1 MKSSII
7 YLDHAAATPLDER
20 VLAAMQPYFSEV
32 FYNPSAPY
40 APAVEVR
47 CVYNEAKHRLA
58 VCLGGQASE
67 LVMTAG
73 ATESINLMINS
84 VSGHVISSAIE
95 HDAVLKAIGDNATL
109 VAPSQK
115 GSIVPSDIQAAIRPD
130 TQLVTIAIANHELGT
145 IQPLRDIAEVI
156 RAERR
161 RRLEAGEPTPIYLH
175 TDASQGAGQI
185 DINVARL
192 GVDAL
197 TLNAGKIYGPK
208 QVGLLW
214 CNRMIRLQPL
224 VRGGGQE
231 RGLRSGTENVAGTIG
246 FAVALELAQQH
257 RNSENKRLRQLR
269 DQLQNQLTEAFP
281 WAIVSGDQKRRLASH
296 LHISFPGIDA
306 ERLVFMLEQKGVLV
320 ATGSACAANS
330 GTRSHVLEAIG
341 LAPEAADG
349 SLRLT
354 LGRLSDSETCT
365 AAAREII
372 TAINTEKTRL
382 A

>member
-1 MKSSII
+1 M
-7 YLDHAAATPLDER
+7 
-20 VLAAMQPYFSEV
+20 
-32 FYNPSAPY
+32 
-40 APAVEVR
+40 
-47 CVYNEAKHRLA
+47 
-58 VCLGGQASE
+58 
-67 LVMTAG
+67 
-73 ATESINLMINS
+73 
-84 VSGHVISSAIE
+84 
-95 HDAVLKAIGDNATL
+95 
-109 VAPSQK
+109 
-115 GSIVPSDIQAAIRPD
+115 
-130 TQLVTIAIANHELGT
+130 
-145 IQPLRDIAEVI
+145 
-156 RAERR
+156 
-161 RRLEAGEPTPIYLH
+161 
-175 TDASQGAGQI
+175 
-185 DINVARL
+185 
-192 GVDAL
+192 
-197 TLNAGKIYGPK
+197 
-208 QVGLLW
+208 
-214 CNRMIRLQPL
+214 QPL

-281 WAIVSGDQKRRLASH
+281 WAIVSGDQKHRLASH

-306 ERLVFMLEQKGVLV
+306 ERLIFMLEQKGILV

-365 AAAREII
+365 VAAREII
-372 TAINTEKTRL
+372 AAVNTEKARL

>member
-1 MKSSII
+1 
-7 YLDHAAATPLDER
+7 
-20 VLAAMQPYFSEV
+20 
-32 FYNPSAPY
+32 
-40 APAVEVR
+40 
-47 CVYNEAKHRLA
+47 
-58 VCLGGQASE
+58 
-67 LVMTAG
+67 
-73 ATESINLMINS
+73 
-84 VSGHVISSAIE
+84 
-95 HDAVLKAIGDNATL
+95 
-109 VAPSQK
+109 
-115 GSIVPSDIQAAIRPD
+115 
-130 TQLVTIAIANHELGT
+130 
-145 IQPLRDIAEVI
+145 
-156 RAERR
+156 
-161 RRLEAGEPTPIYLH
+161 
-175 TDASQGAGQI
+175 
-185 DINVARL
+185 
-192 GVDAL
+192 
-197 TLNAGKIYGPK
+197 
-208 QVGLLW
+208 
-214 CNRMIRLQPL
+214 MIRLQPL

-269 DQLQNQLTEAFP
+269 DQLQNQLAEAFP

-354 LGRLSDSETCT
+354 LGRLSDAETCT

-372 TAINTEKTRL
+372 AAINTEQARL